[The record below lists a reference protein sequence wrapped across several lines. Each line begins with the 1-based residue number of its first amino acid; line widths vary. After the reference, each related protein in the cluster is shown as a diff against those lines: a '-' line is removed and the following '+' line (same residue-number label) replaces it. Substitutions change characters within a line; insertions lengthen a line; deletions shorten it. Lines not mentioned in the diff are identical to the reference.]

1 MIFSHDLMYCKS
13 QPSRQPLTLSG
24 LCPLGRSLYAVLCPL
39 FWCSPVQYTAVLL
52 STILSSSPVICR
64 TLVRCFALLL
74 SYSTPS
80 SRSHILLSFCSIFF
94 WPLFLVSCHH
104 PVHYYAS
111 FLSDIFLSTCLL
123 FCNSLIHFSDV
134 VLSDIC
140 PPLVE

>member
-1 MIFSHDLMYCKS
+1 MYCKS
-13 QPSRQPLTLSG
+13 PPSRQPLTLSG
-24 LCPLGRSLYAVLCPL
+24 LCPLGRSLYICRPLSTILMFSCP
-39 FWCSPVQYTAVLL
+39 VYAVLL

-64 TLVRCFALLL
+64 TLVRCFAVLL
-74 SYSTPS
+74 SNSTPS

-111 FLSDIFLSTCLL
+111 FLSDIFLSTCLV
-123 FCNSLIHFSDV
+123 FCNSLIHFSGV
-134 VLSDIC
+134 VLSDIS